1 MSRAGTGLGILTL
14 VGLMQVGCAGS
25 RRSGVVAPSSAQNPA
40 GPRQPGELPGEQ
52 AGDLVKQADR
62 AQEAQD
68 WSGAAA
74 LYRRA
79 LAAEPSLEEQSLALQ
94 GLAKARVNMG
104 DCAGANRALTTLL
117 DAQKLDAPTRQRIYA
132 DRGSCHAELLEWE
145 QSAKDLQTALQIK
158 HDPGLAKQ
166 MELHARAGLAL
177 FHTEAFDEAA
187 KEFQAGIA
195 LYAALDSEV
204 RERLADPYFL
214 AMSHFYLGAI
224 AHRRFSEITLNLPE
238 TRMAQELEQ
247 KVQLLEEL
255 QSHYHDAIR
264 VRHVFW
270 VSAAGYQLGSAFER
284 FYDEMMQSPVPPRL
298 SPSQRAVFYTE
309 LKKKIRPVLL
319 RAVDV
324 YEKNIAAAKRLGYTT
339 PFVDETKARLVQLQH
354 YLVSEMSSGPFAPP
368 PLAKPKAQSP
378 ALAQGELI
386 FSPDPTGL

>member
-1 MSRAGTGLGILTL
+1 MLRAWTWLGISAIAVALH
-14 VGLMQVGCAGS
+14 VGCAGS
-25 RRSGVVAPSSAQNPA
+25 RPTSAVAPSQSAQNLGA
-40 GPRQPGELPGEQ
+40 VAPGEWIQ
-52 AGDLVKQADR
+52 RGDAS
-62 AQEAQD
+62 QEAQD
-68 WSGAAA
+68 WSGAASF
-74 LYRRA
+74 YRRA
-79 LAAEPSLEEQSLALQ
+79 LAAEPNLGEQSLALQ
-94 GLAKARVNMG
+94 GLAKARVKMG
-104 DCAGANRALTTLL
+104 DCGGANRAMTTLL
-117 DAQKLDAPTRQRIYA
+117 RLETLKLDAETLQRVYA
-132 DRGSCHAELLEWE
+132 ERGICSAELLQWE
-145 QSAKDLQTALQIK
+145 QSANDLEKALQIK

-177 FHTEAFDEAA
+177 FHTEAFDAA
-187 KEFQAGIA
+187 TKEFQAGIA
-195 LYAALDSEV
+195 LYSALDSEL

-224 AHRRFSEITLNLPE
+224 AHRRFSDITLNLPE
-238 TRMAQELEQ
+238 DNMAKELEQ

-255 QSHYHDAIR
+255 QTHYHDSIR

-324 YEKNIAAAKRLGYTT
+324 YEKNIAAAKRLGYST
-339 PFVDETKARLVQLQH
+339 PFVEETKARLVQLQH

-368 PLAKPKAQSP
+368 PLARRPKGAPAKDAGQS
-378 ALAQGELI
+378 ALV
-386 FSPDPTGL
+386 FSPEPTGL

>member
-1 MSRAGTGLGILTL
+1 MSRALTCLGISALALALQTGC
-14 VGLMQVGCAGS
+14 VDSRQAKTRAPGL
-25 RRSGVVAPSSAQNPA
+25 PSSQSP
-40 GPRQPGELPGEQ
+40 
-52 AGDLVKQADR
+52 
-62 AQEAQD
+62 
-68 WSGAAA
+68 
-74 LYRRA
+74 A
-79 LAAEPSLEEQSLALQ
+79 LAAKALIARGDKALESQSWSVAATEYRKALGAKPSANEQVSALL
-94 GLAKARVNMG
+94 GLAKARVKLG

-117 DAQKLDAPTRQRIYA
+117 RLEDKALDDATLQRVYS
-132 DRGSCHAELLEWE
+132 DRGSCSAELAQWE
-145 QSAKDLQTALQIK
+145 QSAKDLQQALQIK

-177 FHTEAFDEAA
+177 FHTEDFEAA
-187 KEFQAGIA
+187 KKEFQAGIA

-224 AHRRFSEITLNLPE
+224 AHRRFFEITLNLPE
-238 TRMAQELEQ
+238 ARMAKELEQ

-255 QSHYHDAIR
+255 QSHYHDSIR
-264 VRHVFW
+264 IRHVFW

-324 YEKNIAAAKRLGYTT
+324 YEKNIAAAKRLGYST
-339 PFVDETKARLVQLQH
+339 PFVKETKARLTQLQH

-368 PLAKPKAQSP
+368 PLARQDHEASSVAAEQS
-378 ALAQGELI
+378 ELI

>member
-1 MSRAGTGLGILTL
+1 MSRAWSYLGISALAFTL
-14 VGLMQVGCAGS
+14 QTSCAGQ
-25 RRSGVVAPSSAQNPA
+25 RRSGTQSPSPSGETAVLETAPILLERGDKALESQAWSPA
-40 GPRQPGELPGEQ
+40 
-52 AGDLVKQADR
+52 ATA
-62 AQEAQD
+62 
-68 WSGAAA
+68 
-74 LYRRA
+74 YRKV
-79 LAAEPSLEEQSLALQ
+79 LAAKPNQARQGRALQ
-94 GLAKARVNMG
+94 GLAKARVKMG

-117 DAQKLDAPTRQRIYA
+117 RLNAQSLDDASLQRVYS
-132 DRGSCHAELLEWE
+132 DRGICSAELLQWE
-145 QSAKDLQTALQIK
+145 QSAKDLQMALQIK

-177 FHTEAFDEAA
+177 FHSEAFEDAR
-187 KEFQAGIA
+187 KEFQSGIA

-224 AHRRFSEITLNLPE
+224 AHRRFFDITLNLPE
-238 TRMAQELEQ
+238 SRMAKELEQ

-255 QSHYHDAIR
+255 QSHYHDSIR

-324 YEKNIAAAKRLGYTT
+324 YEKNIAAAKRLGYST
-339 PFVDETKARLVQLQH
+339 PFVDETKARLAQLQH

-368 PLAKPKAQSP
+368 PLDKRARSRRASGGE
-378 ALAQGELI
+378 QGDLV
-386 FSPDPTGL
+386 FSPEPTGL